1 MEENDIRLMIG
12 NVKFGAR
19 AVAVIQKNDKILFQK
34 RKTDENWA
42 LPGGAI
48 ATLETGEEVVLRE
61 LKEETGEENAIIK
74 RPLWFSEY
82 FFTFENKPHHQYIL
96 GYLVD
101 IPDDSILM
109 KKTEF
114 DGIEEEKNIIYRWI
128 DVNDID
134 KSPIKP
140 DYLKGKL
147 SNISDNYEFISE
159 KDSNFQKIK

>member
-12 NVKFGAR
+12 KVKFGAR
-19 AVAVIQKNDKILFQK
+19 AVAVIKKNDKILFQK
-34 RKTDENWA
+34 RKNDENWA

-48 ATLETGEEVVLRE
+48 ATLETGAEVVLRE
-61 LKEETGEENAIIK
+61 LKEETGEANASIE

-82 FFTFENKPHHQYIL
+82 FFTFDNIPHHQYIL

-101 IPDDSILM
+101 IPNDSKLI
-109 KKTEF
+109 KETTF
-114 DGIEEEKNIIYRWI
+114 DGIEEGKNIIYRWI
-128 DVNDID
+128 DIKDIEN
-134 KSPIKP
+134 SPIKP
-140 DYLKGKL
+140 DYLKKKL